1 MPSIHEVA
9 KEAGVSTATVSRT
22 FSTPDLLSQQTRR
35 RVMEVA
41 DRLNYRPRRGQ
52 TVKPVAKN
60 GAGSVPEAAEAFGF
74 LFFAADADT
83 SPINDFYAPVLSGA
97 QSEAARLGMH
107 LIIRMASRYDPPV
120 EVPKMFREQA
130 VAGALLVGAALPDV
144 LEAYVEHLPQSVLV
158 DNCHAT
164 GLHDCILSDG
174 FDGAFQSARYLI
186 GLGHKKIGFVLD
198 EASAPSF
205 RDRRR
210 GFLCAMWE
218 AGLMPDARWIV
229 SGARGRDMEE
239 KLEALLAA
247 PDRPTALLAAND
259 TNAFTVMKVCR
270 SIGLKIPA
278 DLSLIG
284 FDDIAFS
291 VHAYPPLTTVRV
303 DKELMGRVAVRRLQ
317 HRIAESQGQEKSP
330 YTPIHLT
337 IPVAL
342 VERETC
348 CPPDQESRRLRR

>member
-1 MPSIHEVA
+1 MPNIHEVA

-22 FSTPDLLSQQTRR
+22 FSTPELLSQQTRR

-41 DRLNYRPRRGQ
+41 DRLNYRPRRAQ
-52 TVKPVAKN
+52 PVKPVGRN
-60 GAGSVPEAAEAFGF
+60 GAANLSEAAEAFGF
-74 LFFAADADT
+74 LFFASDTDT
-83 SPINDFYAPVLSGA
+83 SPINDFYAPVLAGA

-107 LIIRMASRYDPPV
+107 LIIRMAPRYEHPR

-144 LEAYVEHLPQSVLV
+144 LEAYVEHLPDAVLV
-158 DNCHAT
+158 DNCYST

-174 FDGAFQSARYLI
+174 FDGAYQSTNYLI
-186 GLGHKKIGFVLD
+186 GLGHTKIGFVLD
-198 EASAPSF
+198 EPTAPSF

-218 AGLMPDARWIV
+218 AGLTPNPRWVV
-229 SGARGRDMEE
+229 SGIRGLDR
-239 KLEALLAA
+239 EAKTEAILAA
-247 PDRPTALLAAND
+247 SDRPTAILAAND
-259 TNAFTVMKVCR
+259 TNAFAVMKACR
-270 SIGLKIPA
+270 NVGLKVPA

-291 VHAYPPLTTVRV
+291 VHTYPPLTTVRV
-303 DKELMGRVAVRRLQ
+303 DKELMGRVAVRQLQ
-317 HRIAESQGQEKSP
+317 RRIVESQEHTGGA
-330 YTPIHLT
+330 YTPVHLT
-337 IPVAL
+337 LPVSL

-348 CPPDQESRRLRR
+348 CPPRLL